1 MNLTLFIIALLIF
14 GYLLERLLSLLND
27 RRWSDTVP
35 NILSEVYNNEEYRR
49 AQQYDKASKRLSCA
63 SDTLNLGLMVLLLVT
78 GTFGQLD
85 DWAVEIA
92 GSETKAMLLF
102 FGVLLVVSEVISLP
116 FTLYKTFVI
125 EEQFG
130 FNKTTPA
137 VFISDRI
144 KSYIIGILLLSG
156 LIVLFSVIHNF
167 CGVWFWL
174 YIWIAI
180 ALLLVF
186 VSMFYTGLILP
197 IFNKLRP
204 LEEGELRDRITDY
217 CNKTGFGLSDVLVM
231 DGSKRSAHANAF
243 FSGIGGKK
251 KIVLYDTL
259 VQKHTTDELVSIIA
273 HETGHYKM
281 KHTYK
286 GLIMSVMH
294 TGLMLYIL
302 SLFLN
307 YSDINLVFGGSYP
320 TLELS
325 LLAFGILYSPVSM
338 TVSVLM
344 NMRSRKHE
352 FEADAYAVRTG
363 YGNELKEALKKLS
376 VHNLSNL
383 NPHPAYVFFY
393 YSHPPLMQ
401 RLRSIDNVL
410 KTS

>member
-1 MNLTLFIIALLIF
+1 MNLSLIIIVLLIF
-14 GYLLERLLSLLND
+14 GYLLERLLASLND
-27 RRWSDTVP
+27 RRWSDFVP
-35 NILSEVYNNEEYRR
+35 ESLIGVYNNEEYRR
-49 AQQYDKASKRLSCA
+49 AQQYDKANKKLTCA
-63 SDTLNLGLMVLLLVT
+63 SDTLNLGLMLLLLIT
-78 GTFGQLD
+78 GTFGKLD
-85 DWAVEIA
+85 NWAVETA

-102 FGVLLVVSEVISLP
+102 FGVLLVVSELISLP
-116 FTLYKTFVI
+116 FALYKTFVI

-130 FNKTTPA
+130 FNKTTPMLF
-137 VFISDRI
+137 VYDRV

-156 LIVLFSVIHNF
+156 LIVLFSALHDF

-180 ALLLVF
+180 TLLLVF
-186 VSMFYTGLILP
+186 VSMFYTSLILP
-197 IFNKLRP
+197 IFNKLKP
-204 LEEGELRDRITDY
+204 LEEGKLREQIIGY
-217 CNKTGFGLSDVLVM
+217 CNKTGFGLTDILVM
-231 DGSKRSAHANAF
+231 DGSKRSSHANAF

-259 VQKHTTDELVSIIA
+259 IQKHTTDELVSIIA
-273 HETGHYKM
+273 HETGHYKL
-281 KHTYK
+281 KHTYT

-307 YSDINLVFGGSYP
+307 YSNINLVFGGSYP

-325 LLAFGILYSPVSM
+325 LLAFGMLYSPVSM

-352 FEADAYAVRTG
+352 FEADAYAVQTG
-363 YGNELKEALKKLS
+363 YGTELKEALKKLS
-376 VHNLSNL
+376 AHNLSNL

-393 YSHPPLMQ
+393 YSHPPLLQ
-401 RLRSIDNVL
+401 RLSSIDSAL
-410 KTS
+410 KIS

>member
-1 MNLTLFIIALLIF
+1 MNIILIIVALLIF
-14 GYLLERLLSLLND
+14 GYLLERVLASLND

-35 NILSEVYNNEEYRR
+35 KSLNGVYNNEEYRR
-49 AQQYDKASKRLSCA
+49 AQQYDKANKRLTCA
-63 SDTLNLGLMVLLLVT
+63 SDTLNLGLMLLLLVT
-78 GTFGQLD
+78 GTFGKLD
-85 DWAVEIA
+85 NWAVETA

-102 FGVLLVVSEVISLP
+102 FGVLLVVSELISVP
-116 FTLYKTFVI
+116 FALYKTFVI

-130 FNKTTPA
+130 FNKTSPSLFLT
-137 VFISDRI
+137 DRI

-156 LIVLFSVIHNF
+156 LIILFTVLHDF

-174 YIWIAI
+174 YIWIFI
-180 ALLLVF
+180 TLMLVF
-186 VSMFYTGLILP
+186 ISMFYTSLILP

-204 LEEGELRDRITDY
+204 LEEGILRDRITEY
-217 CNKTGFGLSDVLVM
+217 CNKTGFGLSDILVM
-231 DGSKRSAHANAF
+231 DGSKRSSHANAF

-259 VQKHTTDELVSIIA
+259 IQKHSTDELVSIIA

-286 GLIMSVMH
+286 GLFMSVMH

-307 YSDINLVFGGSYP
+307 YSDINLVFGGTYP

-325 LLAFGILYSPVSM
+325 LLAFGMLYSPVSM

-344 NMRSRKHE
+344 NMLSRKHE
-352 FEADAYAVRTG
+352 FEADAYAVQTG
-363 YGNELKEALKKLS
+363 YGTELKEALKKLS
-376 VHNLSNL
+376 AHNLSNL

-393 YSHPPLMQ
+393 YSHPPLLQ
-401 RLRSIDNVL
+401 RLNSIDSAL